1 MVSVP
6 TETQTIKKPHVSFQR
21 TEQCYLCSGSICPS
35 QLAHRRL
42 SKTSLLTRQRRKNT
56 ETENPKVKRA
66 ILPSVW
72 FMVRGT
78 RNSDDHPAVV
88 LPGMKSADLML
99 AIQNKTPFCSQSWTA
114 LLVSFLLREP
124 WAGSGGR
131 HRSDS
136 SHLVRRPRESGFLMT
151 SVSEPSWGFNPAVTH
166 LGNYEQEAQS

>member
-1 MVSVP
+1 MII
-6 TETQTIKKPHVSFQR
+6 QQ
-21 TEQCYLCSGSICPS
+21 
-35 QLAHRRL
+35 
-42 SKTSLLTRQRRKNT
+42 
-56 ETENPKVKRA
+56 
-66 ILPSVW
+66 W
-72 FMVRGT
+72 F
-78 RNSDDHPAVV
+78 

>member
-35 QLAHRRL
+35 QLAHRCL
-42 SKTSLLTRQRRKNT
+42 SKTSLLTRQRR
-56 ETENPKVKRA
+56 NPKVKRA

-88 LPGMKSADLML
+88 LPGMKSAGLML
-99 AIQNKTPFCSQSWTA
+99 AIQNKTPFCGQSWTA
-114 LLVSFLLREP
+114 LLVSLLLREP

-136 SHLVRRPRESGFLMT
+136 RQLTSCQATQRKWVPDDACVRTL
-151 SVSEPSWGFNPAVTH
+151 
-166 LGNYEQEAQS
+166 LGL

>member
-6 TETQTIKKPHVSFQR
+6 TETQTIKKSHVSLQR

-56 ETENPKVKRA
+56 KTENPKVKRA

-88 LPGMKSADLML
+88 SSWDEVCWPDAGYSK
-99 AIQNKTPFCSQSWTA
+99 QNSLLQSVLDSVTCFFPSKRA
-114 LLVSFLLREP
+114 LGRVWGAAQERQLTSCQATQRKWVPDDACVRTLL
-124 WAGSGGR
+124 G
-131 HRSDS
+131 
-136 SHLVRRPRESGFLMT
+136 L
-151 SVSEPSWGFNPAVTH
+151 
-166 LGNYEQEAQS
+166 